1 MKILVPFFAFLFFI
15 PFLGQARA
23 EGPATLTGQIVCCEE
38 CWNRA
43 DRKTVEFGTRADLE
57 KSAACVAGGDPT
69 LLAVT
74 DESGTTTL
82 YRLETGKY
90 KRPGK
95 DWLAYIGRRVSLT
108 GRISLKGDVK
118 SVRVDSLTVLSEPR
132 GVTESVAGTTPEL
145 NLKDLFGADQ
155 KLTGMRGR
163 IVVLNFWATY
173 CGPCREE
180 MPTLAAIQ
188 NEYATFGVQ
197 VVGAAA
203 DTLADQPKV
212 VAYAR
217 ERKLNFP
224 VWLGATPTD
233 MTRFGVGS
241 ALPATVILDREEK
254 IVWTK
259 LGPVTEA
266 ELKTELD
273 RLLKA
278 AERVAKA
285 EVSKAKRAVSSV
297 PSCPL

>member
-1 MKILVPFFAFLFFI
+1 MKILLPFFALLLFV
-15 PFLGQARA
+15 PFGGQARA
-23 EGPATLTGQIVCCEE
+23 EGPATLTGQIVCCED

-43 DRKTVEFGTRADLE
+43 DRKTVEFGTRADLD
-57 KSAACVAGGDPT
+57 KAASCVAGGDPT

-74 DESGTTTL
+74 DDSGATTL
-82 YRLETGKY
+82 YRLEAGKY

-95 DWLAYIGRRVSLT
+95 DWLAYIGRRVKVT
-108 GRISLKGDVK
+108 GKVSLKGEAK
-118 SVRVDSLTVLSEPR
+118 SIRVDALTVLSEPK

-155 KLTGMRGR
+155 KLTGLRGR

-173 CGPCREE
+173 CAPCREE
-180 MPTLAAIQ
+180 MPILAAMQ
-188 NEYATFGVQ
+188 NEYAPYGVQ
-197 VVGAAA
+197 IVGAAA

-224 VWLGATPTD
+224 VWLGATPAD

-241 ALPATVILDREEK
+241 ALPATVILDREGK

-259 LGPVTEA
+259 LGPVTGV
-266 ELKTELD
+266 ELKAELD

>member
-1 MKILVPFFAFLFFI
+1 MKILLPFFALLFFV
-15 PFLGQARA
+15 PFIGQARA
-23 EGPATLTGQIVCCEE
+23 EGTATLTGQIVCCED

-43 DRKTVEFGTRADLE
+43 DRKTVELGTRSDLD
-57 KSAACVAGGDPT
+57 KAAACVAGGDPT

-74 DESGTTTL
+74 DESGATTL
-82 YRLETGKY
+82 YRLEPGKY

-95 DWLAYIGRRVSLT
+95 DWLAFIGRRVTLT
-108 GRISLKGDVK
+108 GKISLKGEVK
-118 SVRVDSLTVLSEPR
+118 SVRVDSLMVLLESK
-132 GVTESVAGTTPEL
+132 GGAESVAGATPEL

-155 KLTGMRGR
+155 KLAGMRGR
-163 IVVLNFWATY
+163 IVVPDFWATY

-224 VWLGATPTD
+224 VWLGATPAD

-241 ALPATVILDREEK
+241 ALPATVILDREGK

-259 LGPVTEA
+259 LGPVTEV
-266 ELKTELD
+266 ELKAELD

-278 AERVAKA
+278 AERVAKV
-285 EVSKAKRAVSSV
+285 EVSKAKRAVSRV